1 MNDNLERYSIFLD
14 KYVLTDSGH
23 NFYSIKQEML
33 SLNHNKFRGKMWNI
47 KEGRKTGKEKA
58 KTKVE
63 KRKLEKAQRGRKKED
78 GKKENMSA
86 KREKNIRENQKKRE
100 KKIHK
105 EKIE

>member
-33 SLNHNKFRGKMWNI
+33 SLNHNKFREKMWKI

-63 KRKLEKAQRGRKKED
+63 KRKLEKTQRGRRKED
-78 GKKENMSA
+78 GKKENISA
-86 KREKNIRENQKKRE
+86 KREKISKRIRKGETKSIRKK
-100 KKIHK
+100 
-105 EKIE
+105 